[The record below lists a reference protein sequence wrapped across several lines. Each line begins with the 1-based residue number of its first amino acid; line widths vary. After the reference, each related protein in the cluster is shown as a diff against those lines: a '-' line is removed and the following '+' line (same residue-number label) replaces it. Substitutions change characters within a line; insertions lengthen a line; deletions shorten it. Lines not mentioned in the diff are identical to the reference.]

1 LNKDEESNC
10 CCSVCAGARRGYNP
24 QFSTAHLLH
33 AALNALLT
41 LADTTKSWRPLAETA
56 DSKLSKRG

>member
-1 LNKDEESNC
+1 MRRS
-10 CCSVCAGARRGYNP
+10 RRGYNP

-41 LADTTKSWRPLAETA
+41 LTDTTKPWRPLVETA
-56 DSKLSKRG
+56 CSKLSKRGKRKARSMMLCF